1 MASVRLALLACL
13 GITAVAATAHAETP
27 PPYLVLSRPHAT
39 ILHQPYPAA
48 VKVEAQPY
56 PYGYFGAHRTP
67 QWQRQFGYYR
77 RYTQWSQK

>member
-1 MASVRLALLACL
+1 MPLRLAFYALIALSAM
-13 GITAVAATAHAETP
+13 AAGAQAETP
-27 PPYLVLSRPHAT
+27 PPYLILSRPHAT
-39 ILHQPYPAA
+39 ILRSPHSPA

-56 PYGYFGAHRTP
+56 PYGYFGAHRAP